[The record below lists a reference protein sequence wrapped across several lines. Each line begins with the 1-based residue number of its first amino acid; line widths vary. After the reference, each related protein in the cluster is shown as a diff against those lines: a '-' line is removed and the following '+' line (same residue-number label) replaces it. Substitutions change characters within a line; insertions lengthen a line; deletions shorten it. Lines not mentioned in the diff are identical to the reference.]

1 MHSLTNRIGPHKSAC
16 VYRLLTLF
24 LPVLLRI
31 AAQILPTGRVTH
43 RRQLFTAQVA
53 RTKRFARI
61 EPLLGKIP
69 TWLPAK
75 GPVLRART
83 CPPVSASVSPLPF
96 CPKESAKVDKRCP
109 TSSIGYPHSS
119 SVTLRENLTS
129 PDLPAKGSH
138 TSYCVNSRDGAPI
151 VTVAQLISTAI
162 GDEFAHPACL
172 FADL

>member
-1 MHSLTNRIGPHKSAC
+1 
-16 VYRLLTLF
+16 

-43 RRQLFTAQVA
+43 RRQLFH
-53 RTKRFARI
+53 RTGRKDQTVCPHRTTSRKNPDLAA
-61 EPLLGKIP
+61 
-69 TWLPAK
+69 AK

-83 CPPVSASVSPLPF
+83 CPPESASVSPLPF